1 MGIMGVKMLITV
13 ICDGWGILQ
22 KRIEKLNFLMFFNV
36 FICIIT
42 YINCYRFS
50 RVRPV
55 FQCNDK
61 GMIGEA
67 LITLKN
73 SWEIIWVE
81 LLDDT
86 LQHT

>member
-1 MGIMGVKMLITV
+1 MLP
-13 ICDGWGILQ
+13 
-22 KRIEKLNFLMFFNV
+22 V
-36 FICIIT
+36 F
-42 YINCYRFS
+42 

-73 SWEIIWVE
+73 RLQEIIWVE